1 MKEILYQ
8 EKINLK
14 DFGVYLNIPAVIT
27 ELSPNLI
34 EISSKTMF
42 IREFEY
48 IFKLGNGWVPKTPK
62 AAPYEI
68 KILLDKCLEYCVDK
82 RAPAVHLLK
91 IIDNFVSMRASK

>member
-1 MKEILYQ
+1 MKKLILK
-8 EKINLK
+8 ESHLS
-14 DFGVYLNIPAVIT
+14 
-27 ELSPNLI
+27 SPNFYLRVLKNYV
-34 EISSKTMF
+34 ENTF

-82 RAPAVHLLK
+82 RAPAAHLLK
-91 IIDNFVSMRASK
+91 IIDNFVSMIASNKSIEICND